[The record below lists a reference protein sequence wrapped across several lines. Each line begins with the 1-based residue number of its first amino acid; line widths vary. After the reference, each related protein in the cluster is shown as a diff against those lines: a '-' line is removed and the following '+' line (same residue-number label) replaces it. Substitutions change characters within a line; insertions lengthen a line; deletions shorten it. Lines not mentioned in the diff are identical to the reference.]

1 MVERQEER
9 MLAQVTAMWVRFPH
23 AEKTKVSLAM
33 IISQGL
39 VGPKGMAKAEPDG
52 QTVNIP
58 SLHINVMGGRSVV
71 CLAHYWICVHCIR
84 VDLQENPGSGFNTNI
99 QVS

>member
-1 MVERQEER
+1 MVERQEVR

-39 VGPKGMAKAEPDG
+39 VGPKAMAKAVLDG
-52 QTVNIP
+52 QMVNIP
-58 SLHINVMGGRSVV
+58 SLQISVMRGRSVV
-71 CLAHYWICVHCIR
+71 FGAHYWICVHCIG
-84 VDLQENPGSGFNTNI
+84 VGFG
-99 QVS
+99 